1 MITVV
6 IFTLTPIHI
15 LMSAS
20 IMLINKYPIYYRIND
35 GEKGE
40 GKINRQMRLYAQI
53 GFKFCI
59 RGSFRC
65 IKINVSLKV
74 DLPPKKPSIKHG
86 SFL

>member
-1 MITVV
+1 MKQFYVSV
-6 IFTLTPIHI
+6 SVLQDVK
-15 LMSAS
+15 
-20 IMLINKYPIYYRIND
+20 N
-35 GEKGE
+35 KGE